1 MTGGAGRSACAVR
14 GIVHESRSHPRGA
27 AAFMVAITAGLRDSA
42 SCRSA
47 AARLLRLS
55 VALLAPA
62 AGSESRPAHADDGYA
77 APAARAEPQR
87 RLAGATPPLSERM
100 DRDGTVVA
108 APFGL
113 PISTHKR

>member
-1 MTGGAGRSACAVR
+1 
-14 GIVHESRSHPRGA
+14 
-27 AAFMVAITAGLRDSA
+27 MVAITAGLRDSA

-62 AGSESRPAHADDGYA
+62 AGSGSRPAHADGYA

>member
-1 MTGGAGRSACAVR
+1 M
-14 GIVHESRSHPRGA
+14 HESRSHPRGA

-42 SCRSA
+42 SCRSV

-55 VALLAPA
+55 VALLA
-62 AGSESRPAHADDGYA
+62 DGYA
-77 APAARAEPQR
+77 PPAARTEPQR
-87 RLAGATPPLSERM
+87 RLTGAAPPLSERM

-108 APFGL
+108 APLGL